1 MKEITH
7 KLIQLLSKN
16 ARLTNNQLA
25 VMLDTTEA
33 DIKAQINTLEKTGVI
48 RGYKALINWENIP
61 GDRAS
66 ALIELK
72 VAPRKET
79 GFDTIAHTI
88 MEFTE
93 VESVYLMSGGD
104 FDLAVMIHGR
114 TIQEIAMFVA
124 KRLSTLDGVLSTATH
139 FILNR
144 YKESDVILADHQKDR
159 REYTL

>member
-1 MKEITH
+1 MERKI
-7 KLIQLLSKN
+7 LSLLNEN
-16 ARLTNNQLA
+16 ARLTNAQLA
-25 VMLDTTEA
+25 VMLDTTEETV
-33 DIKAQINTLEKTGVI
+33 KNTISVLEKTGVI
-48 RGYKALINWENIP
+48 RGYRPLVNWDKIG

-79 GFDTIAHTI
+79 GFDTIAHQI
-88 MEFTE
+88 MAFTE
-93 VESVYLMSGGD
+93 VESVYLMSGGA
-104 FDLAVMIHGR
+104 FDLSVMVHGK

-139 FILNR
+139 FILSR
-144 YKESDVILADHQKDR
+144 YKEADVILTDDNERDR